1 LGAAIIVAFNVSK
14 EGMMTRFWLSLGLAA
29 SLLAAGPALGQE
41 PTQGYS
47 ADELAA
53 ILERDADPTFNAD
66 ELAAILTPIRTR
78 GLTPGT
84 GIEPGSP
91 GSGVVPDLK
100 VRFGFDSAELAP
112 AAKTQLDELG
122 RALQTENLQAYRFR
136 IAGYTDAS
144 GSEQYNERLS
154 QQRASAVASY
164 LTSQHG
170 VTTDRLQALGLG
182 ERELADPQNPNDG
195 VNRRVEVRTLD

>member
-1 LGAAIIVAFNVSK
+1 
-14 EGMMTRFWLSLGLAA
+14 MMTRFWLSLGLAA
-29 SLLAAGPALGQE
+29 SSLAAPALGEE
-41 PTQGYS
+41 PTQGFS
-47 ADELAA
+47 ADELTT
-53 ILERDADPTFNAD
+53 ILKRDPTFNAD
-66 ELAAILTPIRTR
+66 ELAAILTPVRTR

-100 VRFGFDSAELAP
+100 VRFGFDSADLAP
-112 AAKTQLDELG
+112 AAKVQLDELG
-122 RALQTENLQAYRFR
+122 RALQTEDLRSYRFR

-182 ERELADPQNPNDG
+182 ERDLADPQNPNDG